1 MAIGIRDQ
9 PLTTIGIIPARYA
22 SQRLPAKP
30 LIDLLGKPMVQRVY
44 EQAMKARKLDRV
56 IVATDDRRIE
66 QAVKAFGGDVLM
78 TPADLRSGSDR
89 VAAVAK
95 SLAADMYVN
104 IQGDEPLIPPGLID
118 EAVETLERDSG
129 AVVGTM
135 ARRLESP
142 ADLSNP
148 GVVKVVF
155 DRRGHALY
163 FSRSPIPHVR
173 DESDL
178 TRWPSSAVIYKHV
191 GIYVYRREFL
201 LRFAIMEESS
211 LERAEKLEQLRIL
224 EAGETIAVGT
234 TVHDSIPVDTPADI
248 DRVLQILKS
257 SASPSP
263 SKSVLKDSSH
273 GS

>member
-1 MAIGIRDQ
+1 M
-9 PLTTIGIIPARYA
+9 TTIGIIPARYA

-30 LIDLLGKPMVQRVY
+30 LLDLLGKPMVQRVY

-66 QAVKAFGGDVLM
+66 QAVKAFGGEVLM
-78 TPADLRSGSDR
+78 TRADVVSGSDR

-95 SLAADMYVN
+95 SLAAELYVN
-104 IQGDEPLIPPGLID
+104 IQGDEPLIPPALID

-129 AVVGTM
+129 AVVGTL

-142 ADLSNP
+142 DDLSNP

-173 DESDL
+173 DENDL
-178 TRWPSSAVIYKHV
+178 SRWPSSAAMYKHI

-201 LRFAIMEESS
+201 LRFALMEASP

-234 TVHDSIPVDTPADI
+234 TLHDTVPVDTPADVE
-248 DRVLQILKS
+248 RVLHILKS
-257 SASPSP
+257 SPLHLSSSSFVPS
-263 SKSVLKDSSH
+263 KDSSH